1 MLKKYSIANKD
12 SNCSRVEEEK
22 HMDQRWHAKFL
33 NRLKQIT
40 LSLKKATHNNGT
52 YASTLTQTKS

>member
-1 MLKKYSIANKD
+1 MTY
-12 SNCSRVEEEK
+12 
-22 HMDQRWHAKFL
+22 KFL

-52 YASTLTQTKS
+52 YASTLTQTKLIMQQGH